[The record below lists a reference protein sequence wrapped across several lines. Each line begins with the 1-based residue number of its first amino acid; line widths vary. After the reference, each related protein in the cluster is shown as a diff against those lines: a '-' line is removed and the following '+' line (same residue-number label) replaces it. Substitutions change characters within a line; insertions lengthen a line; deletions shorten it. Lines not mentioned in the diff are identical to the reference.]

1 MLITKIIPSQLKQ
14 YIIKLKVKLI
24 ANKVRFGKLVIL
36 NLNTQF
42 EGYNA
47 LGNNTQFVDSFLG
60 MGSYIANN
68 STIRKTK
75 IGKYCAI
82 GDNVRTKLGLH
93 PTKEFVSIHPAFYSL
108 EKHAGFTFVDDQLF
122 EEHRYADSE
131 KKYYVIIGN
140 DVWIGNNVL
149 IMDGIKIGNG
159 AVVASGAIV
168 TKNVDPFTIVGGV
181 PARPIRKRFSDKQI
195 VELEKIKWWD
205 KDFAWLNKNSHLFSN
220 IKKFLS
226 ETS

>member
-1 MLITKIIPSQLKQ
+1 MISKIIPPPIKQ

-24 ANKVRFGKLVIL
+24 ANKVRFGKLVII

-60 MGSYIANN
+60 IGSYIANN

-82 GDNVRTKLGLH
+82 GDNVRTYLGNH
-93 PTKEFVSIHPAFYSL
+93 PVKDFVSIHPAFFSTL
-108 EKHAGFTFVDDQLF
+108 QQSGFTFTEKQLF
-122 EEHRYADSE
+122 EEHKYIDAEKRY
-131 KKYYVIIGN
+131 VCQIGN
-140 DVWIGNNVL
+140 DVWIGNDVL
-149 IMDGIKIGNG
+149 IIDGIEIGNG

-168 TKNVDPFTIVGGV
+168 TKNVEPYTIVGGV
-181 PARPIRKRFSDKQI
+181 PAKQIRKRFSNEQI
-195 VELEKIKWWD
+195 EKLEKIKWWD
-205 KDFAWLNKNSHLFSN
+205 KDIDWVKKNSHLYN
-220 IKKFLS
+220 DIKKFLS
-226 ETS
+226 EIS